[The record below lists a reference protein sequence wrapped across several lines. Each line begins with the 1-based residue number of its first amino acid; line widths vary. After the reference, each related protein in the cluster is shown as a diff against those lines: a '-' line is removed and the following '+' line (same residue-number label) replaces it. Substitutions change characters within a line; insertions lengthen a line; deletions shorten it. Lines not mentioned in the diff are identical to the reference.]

1 MKDDEPVY
9 IKNYRIPH
17 SQKDEVE
24 KQVNRCIILRKQI
37 NRCIILRKQM
47 LNKEERYSRVFDYQ
61 IPVSQ
66 LNTIRYPLLSYWRYA
81 SSKARSEI
89 CKQQKEIE
97 MRHLPAVDNFKR
109 YGS

>member
-24 KQVNRCIILRKQI
+24 KQVNRCIILRKQ
-37 NRCIILRKQM
+37 M

-66 LNTIRYPLLSYWRYA
+66 LNR
-81 SSKARSEI
+81 
-89 CKQQKEIE
+89 QKGNGG
-97 MRHLPAVDNFKR
+97 M
-109 YGS
+109 